1 MCQVSLNL
9 NALLI
14 KSCSIRVENLTSDLQ
29 VKATEIETHLRFLVD
44 GISLKILHCLIV
56 SQTGFFQSSHSQMPG
71 SYPIGLFWLRGK
83 NW

>member
-44 GISLKILHCLIV
+44 ASKV
-56 SQTGFFQSSHSQMPG
+56 SV
-71 SYPIGLFWLRGK
+71 
-83 NW
+83 

>member
-14 KSCSIRVENLTSDLQ
+14 KSCSIQVENLTSDLQ

-56 SQTGFFQSSHSQMPG
+56 SQTGFFPVIAFTNAGVIPHRPF
-71 SYPIGLFWLRGK
+71 LAER
-83 NW
+83 